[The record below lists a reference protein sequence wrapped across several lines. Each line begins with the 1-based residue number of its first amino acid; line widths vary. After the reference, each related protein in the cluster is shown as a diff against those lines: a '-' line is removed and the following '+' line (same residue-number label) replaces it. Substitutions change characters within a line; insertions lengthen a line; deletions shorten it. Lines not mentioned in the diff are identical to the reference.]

1 MRRFGV
7 VSFCAVVLVSAVA
20 ASSQES
26 PLGDVARKERNR
38 QKAKPASTAT
48 KILTNEDLPKLPPG
62 EDDVK
67 AVNDGN
73 EEHAAQQNSR
83 EVSRTPNGRSAEQWK
98 AQILIQKRSITAQQ
112 EQVDQF
118 RKSIHF
124 VEANRYVN
132 GPQYNE
138 QQRRRQIQ
146 LQQME
151 KQLEEQKKRL
161 ADTQESARRAGFGN
175 SVYDP
180 ND

>member
-7 VSFCAVVLVSAVA
+7 ISFCAVVLVSAVA
-20 ASSQES
+20 ASGQES

-48 KILTNEDLPKLPPG
+48 KVLTNEDLPKRPAD
-62 EDDVK
+62 EEDVK
-67 AVNDGN
+67 PIDDANDD
-73 EEHAAQQNSR
+73 HSAHQNSR
-83 EVSRTPNGRSAEQWK
+83 EVSRPANGQSAEQWK
-98 AQILIQKRSITAQQ
+98 AQILMQKRSIAAQQ

-161 ADTQESARRAGFGN
+161 ADAQESARRAGFGN